1 MRVSTS
7 SCWRPVV
14 PSSSRRSRSS
24 WMWSRRW
31 RTRTLPGPPSSS
43 TDWSARER
51 LTVRTSRWQLR
62 VALLPAG
69 GHRHAPGRSPPTAT
83 GARARPTELR
93 QDLDDTSS
101 ALQTSQG
108 NTTIADGV
116 VQKIAGLAAR
126 EVSGVHALGGG
137 AARAFG
143 ALRERI
149 PGATQTAGQGVAV
162 EVGEKQTAVD
172 LDVVTEYGAPI
183 AEIARSVRRNVI
195 NAVEGMTGL
204 QVTEVNI
211 AVNDIHLPTDDQV

>member
-1 MRVSTS
+1 MTQPTST
-7 SCWRPVV
+7 
-14 PSSSRRSRSS
+14 
-24 WMWSRRW
+24 
-31 RTRTLPGPPSSS
+31 TGSS
-43 TDWSARER
+43 T
-51 LTVRTSRWQLR
+51 TTST
-62 VALLPAG
+62 ALSQA
-69 GHRHAPGRSPPTAT
+69 SP
-83 GARARPTELR
+83 
-93 QDLDDTSS
+93 S

-116 VQKIAGLAAR
+116 VQKIAALATR
-126 EVSGVHALGGG
+126 EVSGVYALGGG

-149 PGATQTAGQGVAV
+149 PGATQTAGQGVSV
-162 EVGEKQTAVD
+162 EVGERQAAVD

-211 AVNDIHLPTDDQV
+211 AVNDIHLPTDDQGPQEPARVQ